1 MSVSKIKHDVDIVW
15 EYKPRF
21 RLYKDGSYE
30 RNDFPDVP
38 PSLDDPITG
47 VSSKDITI
55 SKEISARLY
64 LPKLNSPN
72 QKLPILVYIHGGA
85 FCFESAFEAY
95 YHDYMNALVKEA
107 NVVVVSVEYRLAP
120 EHPLPAAYEDAW
132 NALQWV
138 ASHSD
143 NEAKIEKEP
152 WLINHGDF
160 EKFFM
165 NGDSAGANIVH
176 NMIMRV
182 GTEKLHG
189 DVNISGAILA
199 FPFFWSSNP
208 IGSMSTENN
217 MQSYFCNIWG
227 FIYPLAPG
235 GIDCP
240 LVNPMA
246 NNAPSL
252 AKIGCSKMLVVTG
265 KLDVL
270 RQRGFEYVEAVKK
283 SEWKGEVELVD
294 VEGEDHCFQ
303 MEHLHSQK
311 ARDLIKRMAYFI
323 MK

>member
-1 MSVSKIKHDVDIVW
+1 MSVSNIKHDGDIVW

-85 FCFESAFEAY
+85 FCFETAFEAY

-120 EHPLPAAYEDAW
+120 EHPLPAAYEDSW

-160 EKFFM
+160 DKFFI
-165 NGDSAGANIVH
+165 NGDSAGANIVN
-176 NMIMRV
+176 NMVMRA

-189 DVNISGAILA
+189 DVIIAGAILA
-199 FPFFWSSNP
+199 FPYFWGSKP
-208 IGSMSTENN
+208 IGSMSSESN
-217 MQSYFCNIWG
+217 MQSLSYKIWE
-227 FIYPLAPG
+227 FVYPLAPG
-235 GIDCP
+235 GIDCA
-240 LVNPMA
+240 LINPIA
-246 NNAPSL
+246 DGAPSL
-252 AKIGCSKMLVVTG
+252 AQIRCSKMLVVTG
-265 KLDVL
+265 ELDEV
-270 RQRGFEYVEAVKK
+270 RERGIQYVEAVKK
-283 SEWKGEVELVD
+283 SEWKGEIELVD

-303 MEHLHSQK
+303 MEHLQSEK
-311 ARDLIKRMAYFI
+311 ARDLIKRLAYFI
-323 MK
+323 NK